1 MLTNIARIKF
11 EGKVLI
17 EFGPEGWPEAA
28 AHLPPPPDVPQPQPQ
43 QLDPAPPLPP
53 VEQPVMAGEN
63 LEAVERLLRAHR
75 EETRQLVQDS
85 MELFGRRMEGDLRGM
100 SERLTRCEGQGPS
113 GAKRPR
119 LDLLRPEEI
128 KKERD
133 G

>member
-1 MLTNIARIKF
+1 MLTNIARIECDGKF
-11 EGKVLI
+11 LM
-17 EFGPEGWPEAA
+17 EFGPEGGPEAA
-28 AHLPPPPDVPQPQPQ
+28 AQPPPRPDVPQPQPQ

-100 SERLTRCEGQGPS
+100 SERLTQCEGRGPS

-119 LDLLRPEEI
+119 LDLLYPEEV